1 MRAVFHDFVEA
12 QHVPGSSHLCHATRN
27 VEGETPQQ
35 KLGGN
40 KSLISATRQIPQAPD
55 PSPPLVMEMQLA
67 SG

>member
-1 MRAVFHDFVEA
+1 MT
-12 QHVPGSSHLCHATRN
+12 SSKRNMCRVHPTSCHATRN